1 MDEKQKKHTESK
13 QQQHTTAK
21 TKEKTNEK
29 SAVLDIT
36 TESEYQSLKEAYEK
50 IEQKCNNA
58 LSLAREYKADME
70 RMKERAKTIEEE
82 KMKKVTENLVIKL
95 LPVLDNLS
103 IASDNLIDL
112 QIKKGFLLILEQ
124 FTQILAE
131 MGVEQIR
138 EIGEFD
144 PNIHEAISTI
154 PGEKSNTIAQV
165 LKHGYKIN
173 DKVIRPTM
181 VVIYK

>member
-1 MDEKQKKHTESK
+1 MDEKQKKQTETK
-13 QQQHTTAK
+13 KKQHTA
-21 TKEKTNEK
+21 TKSKEGMSE

-36 TESEYQSLKEAYEK
+36 TEAEYQSLKEAYER